1 MRFNIP
7 AAKDAYAELASIL
20 FPDIETGSP
29 ENMALDMASRLAQ
42 LAGDLGLETQLRD
55 VGVSQNQIPLLADDA
70 MKQTRLLVNNPRE
83 MTYEAALKIYQQ
95 AH

>member
-7 AAKDAYAELASIL
+7 MAKDAYAELASIL
-20 FPDIETGSP
+20 FPDIEWGAT
-29 ENMALDMASRLAQ
+29 ETMAVDMASRLAQ
-42 LAGDLGLETQLRD
+42 LADDLDLETQLRD
-55 VGVSQNQIPLLADDA
+55 VGVSQNQIPMLADDA

-83 MTYEAALKIYQQ
+83 MTYDAALEIYQQ